1 MWRDDP
7 DKDLREKSM
16 KTSDILAA
24 RLERSGKLSV
34 VKRWSAP
41 ARRQQELA
49 LTLPFGERARAN
61 ARESLLKPISNAGG
75 QRVPVAASASV

>member
-34 VKRWSAP
+34 VKR
-41 ARRQQELA
+41 
-49 LTLPFGERARAN
+49 
-61 ARESLLKPISNAGG
+61 
-75 QRVPVAASASV
+75 